1 MGLGSP
7 VAWWLKLQKR
17 TPLPNF
23 ANLAS
28 HPVEVKRPEKE
39 TQWLTQRNV
48 ETHPV
53 VAFPRRKNAFAVP
66 NVRLPRDQ
74 WRLFVNVGI
83 QLARE
88 TLWRHSVRQHHLV
101 AE

>member
-1 MGLGSP
+1 MGPGSP
-7 VAWWLKLQKR
+7 VAWWLKLQKG
-17 TPLPNF
+17 TPLPNL

-28 HPVEVKRPEKE
+28 HPVEVKDRKE

-53 VAFPRRKNAFAVP
+53 VAFPRRRNAFAVR
-66 NVRLPRDQ
+66 NVRLPREQ

-83 QLARE
+83 QLVRE
-88 TLWRHSVRQHHLV
+88 TL
-101 AE
+101 